1 MGPVKRVRDPIY
13 GYIEIDAAW
22 FDLYIDQPGFQR
34 LRRIVQ
40 TSYGPLY
47 PSALHNRFVHSLGVY
62 HLGCR
67 AAAALTKEVEARFCK
82 NDKVLAAWFDAVETF
97 KLACLLHDYGHS
109 PFSHSGE
116 IFYEPTCDDEP
127 ACDEGDSTKDQPAS
141 LQDELIGLIDD
152 DGAFASDVVPGAAPH
167 EIMSAILAIKEGL
180 VATNKSLFARC
191 IVGYKYTEQSKS
203 GLPDGLENVL
213 IEMLHSDTID
223 VDRLDYLIRDAYVVG
238 FDSIS
243 IDYVRLLDGLRIV
256 RLLGVESGNACYA
269 VAFDKSAMSVLENVV
284 YARDNEKK
292 WIQAHPVV
300 LYDQM
305 LVQHAIR
312 KVRDSLRDPSHPP
325 LFSRLPLTERGAE
338 LANGRYVRL
347 LSDDDIVSIMKN
359 ELYGSNDDPAHC
371 DPLVVEYFR
380 RCDRRH
386 PVWKS
391 EAEYRSLFCADSRNR
406 EIASV
411 RSQMLRGM
419 EKALSDGGLDGI
431 LNDDTLKAL
440 EAEKESLGE
449 KRNAQTQSRARS
461 LEAETRFLRGLRDF
475 CRRKNDYE
483 GREGESISFNFA
495 LVTVKRFKSGFESSD
510 LRELPIVF
518 GSSQEGYRRF
528 GEVTRVLESG
538 GRDDRGAD
546 DLNCYYLYH
555 RRASKPDFPKKEL
568 VEFLKRESYGE
579 GA

>member
-1 MGPVKRVRDPIY
+1 MGLVKRVRDPIY
-13 GYIEIDAAW
+13 GYIEIDVEW
-22 FDLYIDQPGFQR
+22 FNRYIDQPGFQR

-82 NDKVLAAWFDAVETF
+82 DGKVLAAWFDAVETF
-97 KLACLLHDYGHS
+97 KLACLLHDFGHS

-116 IFYEPTCDDEP
+116 IFYEPTS
-127 ACDEGDSTKDQPAS
+127 DEGESDADKPDS
-141 LQDELIGLIDD
+141 LQDELVRLIDD
-152 DGAFASDVVPGAAPH
+152 DEAFADDVVPGAAPH

-180 VATNKSLFARC
+180 VTTNKSLFARC
-191 IVGYKYTEQSKS
+191 IVGYRYSGESDS

-256 RLLGVESGNACYA
+256 RLLGVGSGNACYV

-359 ELYGSNDDPAHC
+359 ELYGNDGDPAYR

-386 PVWKS
+386 PIWKS
-391 EAEYRSLFCADSRNR
+391 EAEYQSLFCADSESK

-411 RSQMLRGM
+411 RSQMLRRM

-431 LNDDTLKAL
+431 LNDDTLRAL
-440 EAEKESLGE
+440 ESEKERLGE
-449 KRNAQTQSRARS
+449 KRNAQTRSRARS
-461 LEAETRFLRGLRDF
+461 LEAETLFLRELRDF
-475 CRRKNDYE
+475 CERKNDYQE
-483 GREGESISFNFA
+483 RKGEPISFDFA

-510 LRELPIVF
+510 LAELPVVF
-518 GSSQEGYRRF
+518 GSSREGYKRF
-528 GEVTRVLESG
+528 GEVTRVLGSG
-538 GRDDRGAD
+538 GRDDRGSD

-555 RRASKPDFPKKEL
+555 RDASKPDFPKKEL
-568 VEFLKRESYGE
+568 VEFLKRGGYGE

>member
-13 GYIEIDAAW
+13 GYIEIDTEW

-67 AAAALTKEVEARFCK
+67 AAATLTKEVEARFCGD
-82 NDKVLAAWFDAVETF
+82 DKVLAAWSDAVETF
-97 KLACLLHDYGHS
+97 KLACLLHDFGHS

-116 IFYEPTCDDEP
+116 IFYEPTCDEDGSAGDKP
-127 ACDEGDSTKDQPAS
+127 AR

-152 DGAFASDVVPGAAPH
+152 DGAFADDVVPGAAPH
-167 EIMSAILAIKEGL
+167 EIMSAILAIREGL

-191 IVGYKYTEQSKS
+191 IVGYKYAGESGS

-213 IEMLHSDTID
+213 IEMLHSNTID

-256 RLLGVESGNACYA
+256 WLLGNEAGDAGYA

-284 YARDNEKK
+284 YAWDNEKK

-312 KVRDSLRDPSHPP
+312 KVRDNLRDPSHPP

-359 ELYGSNDDPAHC
+359 ELYGNDGDPAHC
-371 DPLVVEYFR
+371 DPMVVEYFR

-386 PVWKS
+386 PIWKS
-391 EAEYRSLFCADSRNR
+391 EAEYQLLFCSDSDYR
-406 EIASV
+406 EIARA

-440 EAEKESLGE
+440 EAEEKRLGE
-449 KRNAQTQSRARS
+449 KPNTQTRSRIKS
-461 LEAETRFLRGLRDF
+461 LGTETRFLRELRDF
-475 CRRKNDYE
+475 CERKNDYKE
-483 GREGESISFNFA
+483 REGEAISFDFA

-510 LRELPIVF
+510 LAELPVVF
-518 GSSQEGYRRF
+518 GSSQEGYKRF
-528 GEVTRVLESG
+528 GEVTRVLGSG

-555 RRASKPDFPKKEL
+555 RDASKPGFPKKEL
-568 VEFLKRESYGE
+568 VKFLKRKGYGKRVQS
-579 GA
+579 

>member
-67 AAAALTKEVEARFCK
+67 AAAALTKEVEARYRK
-82 NDKVLAAWFDAVETF
+82 DDEKLAAWSDAVETF

-127 ACDEGDSTKDQPAS
+127 TCDEGDSTKDQPAS
-141 LQDELIGLIDD
+141 LQDELIRLIDD

-359 ELYGSNDDPAHC
+359 ELYGSNGDPAHC

-483 GREGESISFNFA
+483 GREGESISFDFA

-568 VEFLKRESYGE
+568 VEFLKREGYGK